1 MAKKSAVL
9 TISIWDNHV
18 RLSLISKTMATITA
32 KSFELSVDVD
42 ALGLRH
48 VDPFELI
55 YFIRTGVQQCL
66 TDADVV
72 ISNIGVSVCSVT
84 SWFGIPFDAPLSHA
98 FIYK

>member
-72 ISNIGVSVCSVT
+72 PILACLLCPVT
-84 SWFGIPFDAPLSHA
+84 SWLGYRSMHPCHTPL
-98 FIYK
+98 FTK